1 MSNAIKPL
9 TKKILISGHIEVL
22 TGIMI
27 GGGNNAMGIGGPD
40 KLVVRNP
47 LTNHPYLPGSSLKGK
62 MRSLLEISKGQIGHN
77 PDANT
82 VKNTPSS
89 NPNHLSVQLF
99 GNARGGDKIE
109 EQRPSRVIVR
119 DGKLLNHLELEKAK
133 TDLPYTEAKTEVVID
148 RITSGATPR
157 TFERVP
163 AGAFFEMNIVL
174 NVFQDDKDYLPQ
186 LFSCLQLVQ
195 DDYLGGS
202 GSRGYG
208 QVKFRIISV
217 TERASE
223 YYNGE
228 SKVQKVL
235 SKTENKDKFETTV
248 PKDLR

>member
-1 MSNAIKPL
+1 MSKNIKSL
-9 TKKILISGHIEVL
+9 TKKILISGEIEVL

-62 MRSLLEISKGQIGHN
+62 MRSLLEISNGQIGYN
-77 PDANT
+77 PEATT
-82 VKNTPSS
+82 VRHTPSS
-89 NPNHLSVQLF
+89 NPEHISVQLF
-99 GNARGGDKIE
+99 GNASGGNKIE

-119 DGKLLNHLELEKAK
+119 DAKLKNHVELEKAN

-148 RITSGATPR
+148 RITSGASPR

-163 AGAFFEMNIVL
+163 AGAIFEMNIVL
-174 NVFQDDKDYLPQ
+174 NVFEEDINYLPQ
-186 LFSCLQLVQ
+186 LYNCLHLVQ

-208 QVKFRIISV
+208 QVKFTIKSV
-217 TERASE
+217 TERTNKF
-223 YYNGE
+223 YHGE
-228 SKVQKVL
+228 EEEKSL
-235 SKTENKDKFETTV
+235 DLNTV